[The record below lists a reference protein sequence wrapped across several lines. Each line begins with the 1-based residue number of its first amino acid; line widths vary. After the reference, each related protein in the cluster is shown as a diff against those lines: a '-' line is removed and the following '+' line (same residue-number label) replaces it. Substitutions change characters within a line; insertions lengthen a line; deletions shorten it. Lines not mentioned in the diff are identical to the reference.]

1 MKRIRFIEMVVAAVG
16 ISMAFAACDEGVVT
30 DPRQIVMP
38 ESDVSYNRDIQPVFD
53 LSCALSGCHDDA
65 TRAGGLSLR
74 SYSDLLARP
83 GIIHPGDS
91 TESVLRK
98 IIRGIFPH
106 PAYPISALLTQNH
119 MKGIA
124 VWIEEGASNN

>member
-1 MKRIRFIEMVVAAVG
+1 MMVLG
-16 ISMAFAACDEGVVT
+16 LSLAACDEGIVT

-38 ESDVSYNRDIQPVFD
+38 DSNVSYNRDIQPVFD

-65 TRAGGLSLR
+65 TRAGALSLR
-74 SYSDLLARP
+74 SYSDVLART
-83 GIIHPGDS
+83 GIVHPGDS

-98 IIRGIFPH
+98 IIRGILPH
-106 PAYPISALLTQNH
+106 TAYPIGALLTQNH

-124 VWIEEGASNN
+124 VWIQEGASNN

>member
-1 MKRIRFIEMVVAAVG
+1 MVMTCAVAF
-16 ISMAFAACDEGVVT
+16 SACDEGIVT

-38 ESDVSYNRDIQPVFD
+38 DSDVSYNRDIQPVFD

-65 TRAGGLSLR
+65 TRAGALSLR

-98 IIRGIFPH
+98 IMRGILPH
-106 PAYPISALLTQNH
+106 SAYPISELLTQNH
-119 MKGIA
+119 IRGIA
-124 VWIEEGASNN
+124 VWIQEGASNN